1 MSLGKA
7 LVDELRNGTAGPVEV
22 QDEGVVVTADVV
34 GSGPYGAELR
44 GLRIEGGG
52 ALDVQDASEA
62 LVDRVNYLPE
72 RLEALEVEAQ
82 RGILRTARDQVK
94 DREYYELEVAEGR
107 VDLGRFRYD
116 AEAGAR
122 SRVPENFGHRM
133 IERLV
138 DDLAE
143 VLQGDE
149 PE

>member
-7 LVDELRNGTAGPVEV
+7 LVDELRKGTAGPVEV
-22 QDEGVVVTADVV
+22 QDEGVVATADVV

-52 ALDVQDASEA
+52 AMDVPGATEA
-62 LVDRVNYLPE
+62 VVDRVNYLPE
-72 RLEALEVEAQ
+72 RLEALEVERE
-82 RGILRTARDQVK
+82 RGVLRTARDQVK
-94 DREYYELEVAEGR
+94 DREYYEVEVAEGR

-116 AEAGAR
+116 TEAGTR
-122 SRVPENFGHRM
+122 SRVPDNFGHRM

-143 VLQGDE
+143 VLQGEE
-149 PE
+149 PQ